1 VNFAYYIPPIRL
13 ILAVLSR
20 VTNKYS
26 TVCCLCVF
34 IHDYAGV
41 QPRMYNFTIWSSFLF
56 SSSFCYFVYF
66 SRKKVHE
73 IADFSKQRTTQKWR
87 FITHGLL
94 GQKRI

>member
-1 VNFAYYIPPIRL
+1 VNFAYYISPIRL

-41 QPRMYNFTIWSSFLF
+41 QPRMYNFTIWSSFLS
-56 SSSFCYFVYF
+56 SSSF
-66 SRKKVHE
+66 
-73 IADFSKQRTTQKWR
+73 
-87 FITHGLL
+87 FILFTS
-94 GQKRI
+94 QEKSPRNRWFQ